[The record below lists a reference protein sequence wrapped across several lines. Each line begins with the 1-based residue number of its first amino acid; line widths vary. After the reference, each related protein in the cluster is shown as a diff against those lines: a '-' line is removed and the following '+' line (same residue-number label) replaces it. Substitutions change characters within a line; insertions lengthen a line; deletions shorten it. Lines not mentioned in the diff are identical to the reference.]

1 MYIISLKSMF
11 AIKIRENIILNDIIL
26 KHSDVLRYSTANID
40 LMGHIIK
47 TNFGL
52 IIQQSKNL
60 LIHNCKIN
68 GIKNLQEF
76 GGCSGLCISGCET
89 IFLDH
94 DFSKKINE
102 ISSSFNNDYE
112 LINNKDMNTIN
123 YFSKCI
129 EHVEQK
135 NLEDV
140 KETKFIV
147 PEIIHTKKN
156 KPILPKRKL
165 NGKNIQD
172 AVNKL
177 EDVN

>member
-1 MYIISLKSMF
+1 M
-11 AIKIRENIILNDIIL
+11 A
-26 KHSDVLRYSTANID
+26 
-40 LMGHIIK
+40 HIIK
-47 TNFGL
+47 KDVGL
-52 IIQQSKNL
+52 IIQQSRNI

-129 EHVEQK
+129 EHVEQI
-135 NLEDV
+135 NME
-140 KETKFIV
+140 ETKFKV
-147 PEIIHTKKN
+147 PEIIHKKKN

-177 EDVN
+177 EGVN